1 MPDELILQVYF
12 YQVFTLKQKEMIIDH
27 RPVKLLNFRCVAL
40 FGFLFPALQKIVA
53 VMFLFLFLVSCR
65 LNEDNDKAKSS
76 DEADFFFPVNEFF
89 KQQIQSVGAADSIH
103 YLRMENGAVADST
116 LISKEQFNKLA
127 YLFIEHDIAD
137 SALKIYY
144 NQSTFMDETT
154 GSITFSY
161 ICTDKSLPIQS
172 MDVLV
177 DTVRQDVKRVFIL
190 SQLISG
196 TDTTIEKLGWKN
208 GESFFIN
215 SIKNPQAG
223 NEETSSISV
232 KWKSRK

>member
-1 MPDELILQVYF
+1 
-12 YQVFTLKQKEMIIDH
+12 MIFDH
-27 RPVKLLNFRCVAL
+27 RPVKQLSFRCVAL
-40 FGFLFPALQKIVA
+40 FSFLFSALQKNGFI
-53 VMFLFLFLVSCR
+53 FLLLFLVSCGVK
-65 LNEDNDKAKSS
+65 EDNDKAKSS
-76 DEADFFFPVNEFF
+76 DQADFFYPVNDFF
-89 KQQIQSVGAADSIH
+89 KQQIQSVGAADSIQ
-103 YLRMENGAVADST
+103 YLRMENGVVTDST

-127 YLFIEHDIAD
+127 YRFIEHNIAD

-144 NQSTFMDETT
+144 KPSAFMDETT

-161 ICTDKSLPIQS
+161 MCTDKSLPIQS

-196 TDTTIEKLGWKN
+196 VDTTIEKLGWKN

-215 SIKNPQAG
+215 SIKNPQLG
-223 NEETSSISV
+223 KGETSSIIV
-232 KWKSRK
+232 KWKSGK